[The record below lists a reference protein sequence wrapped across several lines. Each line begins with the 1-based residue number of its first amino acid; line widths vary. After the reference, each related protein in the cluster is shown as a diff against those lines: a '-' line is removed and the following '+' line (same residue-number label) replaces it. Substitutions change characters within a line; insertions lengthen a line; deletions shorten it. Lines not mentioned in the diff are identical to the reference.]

1 MKKVLKDKVFMGT
14 MLSLALPITLQNFI
28 TSSLNLV
35 DNLMIGR
42 LGEEAIASVGLA
54 NQYFFIF
61 MLCLSG
67 INAGASVFM
76 AQYWGRKDTSNIK
89 RILGVDISVGF
100 IASILFGSIAL
111 CFPEVVMNILSKDP
125 RVVEL
130 GSSYLR
136 IVAISYIF
144 TNITQAFSAALRS
157 TEQPKLP
164 MYASL
169 LGVLCNAF
177 LNWVFIFGNLGTKPM
192 GVEGAALAT
201 TIARLVE
208 MVFIIAMVYS
218 RRNIVSAKL
227 KELFGF
233 NIAYIK
239 MYFRTS
245 TAVIINEL
253 LWSLGMTAYSIA
265 YAQIGTSAVATMQ
278 IATTLNNMFMVLS
291 IGLASAAAIMVGNK
305 IGAKEEK
312 TAIDYAIKL
321 EVVAPIVGLVVGVLL
336 WITAPIIVK
345 PFSVTS
351 ETFANTIVV
360 LRIMAIF
367 CPLRFYNVLM
377 IVGIFRGGGDTL
389 YSTLVQLGTIWCFA
403 VPFSFLGAT
412 LLHLPITAV
421 YFLVCCEELM
431 KIFFERARMKS
442 GKWLK
447 DVISGGQSQVA

>member
-1 MKKVLKDKVFMGT
+1 MKNVLKDKVFMKT
-14 MLSLALPITLQNFI
+14 MLSLALPITFQNFI

-35 DNLMIGR
+35 DNLMIGK

-89 RILGVDISVGF
+89 KILGIDISVGF
-100 IASILFGSIAL
+100 IASIIFGGIAL
-111 CFPEVVMNILSKDP
+111 IFPEIIMRILSKDP

-136 IVAISYIF
+136 IVSISYLF
-144 TNITQAFSAALRS
+144 TNVTQGFSAALRS
-157 TEQPKLP
+157 TEQPKAP

-177 LNWVFIFGNLGTKPM
+177 LNWIFIFGNLGAKEM
-192 GVEGAALAT
+192 GVAGAALAT
-201 TIARLVE
+201 TIARLIE
-208 MVFIIAMVYS
+208 MIYIVFMVYFKK
-218 RRNIVSAKL
+218 NIVSANI

-233 NIAYIK
+233 NVDYIR
-239 MYFRTS
+239 MYFKTS
-245 TAVIINEL
+245 TAVILNEL

-305 IGAKEEK
+305 IGAKQEK
-312 TAIDYAIKL
+312 VAIDYSIKL
-321 EVVAPIVGLVVGVLL
+321 EVVAPILGLLVGVLL
-336 WITAPIIVK
+336 WITTPLIVK
-345 PFSVTS
+345 PFSVTP
-351 ETFANTIVV
+351 ETTKNTITV

-403 VPFSFLGAT
+403 VPLSFLGAT
-412 LLHLPITAV
+412 LLKFPITAV
-421 YFLVCCEELM
+421 YFLVCCEELV
-431 KIFFERARMKS
+431 KFFFERARLKS
-442 GKWLK
+442 GKWLR
-447 DVISGGQSQVA
+447 DVIGETQGEVA